1 MRTSGRRR
9 QRGQAIVLVGL
20 LLVVLFGFVGLALDG
35 GHAYLDR
42 RQMQAS
48 VDAAS
53 LAAAYDYMA
62 SNDVSHADYAAR
74 DVYAKNERLYSLPTC
89 SLSGSTL
96 TCPFGD
102 PTNQVLT
109 VTSTNLSIAGVT
121 FTATATHQVGIA
133 MMQVLGSGSFV
144 TVGATATALARQ
156 AGANGAAIQTLDPTC
171 SGSLTFTGN
180 GTATLIGDVW
190 SDGNISGGGSSS
202 GSVTGNAVA
211 VCSSPAPPF
220 LPAPWTVSGSQVLG
234 FNMPDPD
241 YPMPALSLTNQ
252 SWSSPNCAGECP
264 GLYTTDPHPTGSATC
279 YFLDAGVY
287 DMSGGLTQ
295 DGGLI
300 SNELRPPDEPNVY
313 AAGTPNTTT
322 LNGDLTGLR
331 ITSINVNAIPG
342 ALPSGTQLSVGGQTF
357 TTSAAAAAGATSL
370 SISRQDV
377 IGTIP
382 SGTLVAF
389 RALPQFWDSVAPCSG
404 SFQVDPVGGTNN
416 LTGTWS
422 VEVTSVRWVPYTCAG
437 QAAGPTCFVRE
448 SAPSMCKTVTLG
460 SSTNFKVTVG
470 TAVPGAQYLN
480 VYAAQNGTC
489 SGLAYLTQVQN
500 SVNAA
505 VTVNSSLFPAGWP
518 SGAASPPDNLN
529 PPLAG
534 GLPDTEP
541 TPAAPPHG
549 DLANENQCVDPTT
562 GNDVA
567 PLFTASLLPHCPNG
581 AVTPGAVVLFFPSGG
596 CISMNAGGD
605 IYVFTG
611 NQYSRVVLYEPGP
624 EQSSQPNTCANKI
637 NGHDFTSFIGIFY
650 VPAAGITLNGTS
662 RVRATIAG
670 GLIAWTAT
678 VLGSENLAI
687 TADPS
692 LRALPATVRLT
703 Q

>member
-1 MRTSGRRR
+1 MKTSRRSR
-9 QRGQAIVLVGL
+9 QHGQAIVLIGL

-42 RQMQAS
+42 RHLQAS

-53 LAAAYDYMA
+53 LAAAYDYMS
-62 SNDVSHADYAAR
+62 SNDVTHADYVAMN
-74 DVYAKNERLYSLPTC
+74 VYATNERLYSLPTC
-89 SLSGSTL
+89 SLVATTL
-96 TCPFGD
+96 NCPFGD

-109 VTSTNLSIAGVT
+109 VTSTDHLIAGVT
-121 FTATATHQVGIA
+121 FTATASHQVGIA
-133 MMQVLGSGSFV
+133 MMQVLGFGASV
-144 TVGATATALARQ
+144 TVGATATALARHV
-156 AGANGAAIQTLDPTC
+156 GANGAAIQTLDPTC
-171 SGSLTFTGN
+171 SGSFTFTGN

-190 SDGNISGGGSSS
+190 SDGNIAGGGSSS

-211 VCSSPAPPF
+211 VCSNPAPPF
-220 LPAPWTVSGSQVLG
+220 LPSPWTVSGAQVQG

-241 YPMPALSLTNQ
+241 YPLPPLSGTNQ
-252 SWSSPNCAGECP
+252 NWNAPNCAGECP
-264 GLYTTDPHPTGSATC
+264 GLYTADPHPTGSATC
-279 YFLDAGVY
+279 FFLDAGVF
-287 DMSGGLTQ
+287 DFSAGLTQ

-300 SNELRPPDEPNVY
+300 SNELRPPDEPNIY
-313 AAGTPNTTT
+313 TAGTPNTTT

-331 ITSINVNAIPG
+331 ITSINVNALPG

-370 SISRQDV
+370 SVGRQDV
-377 IGTIP
+377 VGTVP
-382 SGTLVAF
+382 SGALVSF
-389 RALPQFWDSVAPCSG
+389 RALPQFWDSVANCGG
-404 SFQVDPVGGTNN
+404 SFSADPVGGTNN

-437 QAAGPTCFVRE
+437 QAPGPSCFVRE
-448 SAPSMCKTVTLG
+448 TAPSMCKTVILG
-460 SSTNFKVTVG
+460 SSTNIKISVIA
-470 TAVPGAQYLN
+470 AVPGAQYLN
-480 VYAAQNGTC
+480 VYLAQNGNC

-500 SVNAA
+500 SVNAS
-505 VTVNSSLFPAGWP
+505 VTINSSTFPAGWP
-518 SGAASPPDNLN
+518 TGAASPPDNLN
-529 PPLAG
+529 PPLAA
-534 GLPDTEP
+534 GLPDADA
-541 TPAAPPHG
+541 PAGTPPHG
-549 DLANENQCVDPTT
+549 DMANENLCVNPGT
-562 GNDVA
+562 GNAVA
-567 PLFTASLLPHCPNG
+567 CSPS
-581 AVTPGAVVLFFPSGG
+581 AVNPGAVVLYFPSGG
-596 CISMNAGGD
+596 CVSMNSGGD

-611 NQYSRVVLYEPGP
+611 NQFNRVVLYEPGP
-624 EQSSQPNTCANKI
+624 EQSSQPNTCANKV